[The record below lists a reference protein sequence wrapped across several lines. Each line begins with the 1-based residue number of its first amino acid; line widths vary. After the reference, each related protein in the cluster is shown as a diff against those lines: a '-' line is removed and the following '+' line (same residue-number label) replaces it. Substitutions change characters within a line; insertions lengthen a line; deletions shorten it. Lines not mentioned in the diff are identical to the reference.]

1 MAGRCCG
8 LPRLSDTQSHFC
20 HSYTMSGFSFVQQGF
35 TPFPEVGKTYYSK
48 IDVLVVHW
56 NDEEMQNSPLMPSI

>member
-1 MAGRCCG
+1 
-8 LPRLSDTQSHFC
+8 
-20 HSYTMSGFSFVQQGF
+20 MSGFSFVQQGF